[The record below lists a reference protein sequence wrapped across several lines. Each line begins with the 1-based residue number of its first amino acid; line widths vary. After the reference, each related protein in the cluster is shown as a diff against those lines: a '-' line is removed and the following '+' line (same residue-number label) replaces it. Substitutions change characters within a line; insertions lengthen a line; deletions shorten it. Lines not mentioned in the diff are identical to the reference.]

1 MKCEIKYIERKVKED
16 YKTITIRGIL
26 IVAII
31 SFTMAFVL
39 SLFLSDF
46 TTYLLLALFFILISY
61 VVWKDA
67 VIYCKNRKIMNENIL
82 H

>member
-1 MKCEIKYIERKVKED
+1 MKCEIKYIESKVKED

-26 IVAII
+26 IVALI

-39 SLFLSDF
+39 SLFLSEF
-46 TTYLLLALFFILISY
+46 TIYILLALLFILVLY
-61 VVWKDA
+61 VMWEDA
-67 VIYCKNRKIMNENIL
+67 VLYCRNRKIVNENVL